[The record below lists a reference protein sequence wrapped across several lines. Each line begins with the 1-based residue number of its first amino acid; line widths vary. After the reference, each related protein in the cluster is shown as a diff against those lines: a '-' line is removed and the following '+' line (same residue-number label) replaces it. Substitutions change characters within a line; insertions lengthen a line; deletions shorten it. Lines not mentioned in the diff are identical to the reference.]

1 MCTITKDMIHF
12 KTNELEYLNTFTNK
26 WTDLGDGTTDVR
38 VKKRESQ
45 LDLQI
50 EVARKTSINIVTCGC
65 CGSTL
70 LHRQSDTKIKCP
82 DCGTKG
88 EPCDFPDLNY

>member
-1 MCTITKDMIHF
+1 VCTITKHMTHF
-12 KTNELEYLNTFTNK
+12 KSDELEFFNKFTDK
-26 WTDLGDGTTDVR
+26 WVNVGDGTTTIR
-38 VKKRESQ
+38 VKPKETQ

-50 EVARKTSINIVTCGC
+50 EVARKTSINIVTCGE

-70 LHRQSDTKIKCP
+70 LHRQSDETIACP
-82 DCGTKG
+82 DCGFSS